1 MKNPVRTGTMIA
13 LAAASLF
20 TAACSKKA
28 DDSSSKPSASE
39 AKPASTD
46 TKASASADKPATP
59 DEKTAKVHCQGVN
72 DCKGKSGCKTAAN
85 ACAGQNGCKGK
96 GYVDVTSEDECKAK
110 GGTVMAKM

>member
-20 TAACSKKA
+20 TAACSSKKA
-28 DDSSSKPSASE
+28 DSRSSAPAASE
-39 AKPASTD
+39 Q
-46 TKASASADKPATP
+46 
-59 DEKTAKVHCQGVN
+59 TAKVHCQGVN
-72 DCKGKSGCKTAAN
+72 DCKGRSGCKTAAN

-96 GYVDVTSEDECKAK
+96 GFVDVTSDECKAK

>member
-20 TAACSKKA
+20 TAACSKKS
-28 DDSSSKPSASE
+28 DDSS
-39 AKPASTD
+39 KPAPVVE
-46 TKASASADKPATP
+46 KA
-59 DEKTAKVHCQGVN
+59 AKVHCQGAN
-72 DCKGKSGCKTAAN
+72 ACKGKGGCKTAAN

-96 GYVDVTSEDECKAK
+96 GYVDVASDEECKAM

>member
-20 TAACSKKA
+20 TAACKQS
-28 DDSSSKPSASE
+28 DDARSN
-39 AKPASTD
+39 KPAMT
-46 TKASASADKPATP
+46 APGG
-59 DEKTAKVHCQGVN
+59 EKTAKVPCQGVN
-72 DCKGKSGCKTAAN
+72 DCKGQSGCKTAAN

-96 GYVDVTSEDECKAK
+96 GYVEVASEDECRAK